1 MTLESARLPAGKLA
15 LFLDIDGTLLEH
27 QPRPDAVSVDAALRQ
42 LLDAI
47 ERRLDGALAF
57 ITGRSVATVDR
68 LFAPLVLPIAG
79 LYGLEHRL
87 VKGGEVDPANEPE
100 DVAAVAEALHSEFG
114 DTKGLYFERK
124 GPVLAIHTRGA
135 PEALPAVRVAAER
148 ALEDLPAGYRIVCGT
163 AGLEFM
169 PAEALKGAAIRRFM
183 ALDAFRDR
191 LPVFIGDDV
200 SDENGFEYVNECGG
214 ISIRVRPAGPTSAR
228 HTLAN
233 VAAVR
238 ALLASMLPREEG
250 AAQARTA

>member
-1 MTLESARLPAGKLA
+1 MVRWPSSPVAAYRPSTGCLPRWRCRS
-15 LFLDIDGTLLEH
+15 
-27 QPRPDAVSVDAALRQ
+27 PVSTGWNIGWSKA
-42 LLDAI
+42 
-47 ERRLDGALAF
+47 ER
-57 ITGRSVATVDR
+57 S
-68 LFAPLVLPIAG
+68 
-79 LYGLEHRL
+79 
-87 VKGGEVDPANEPE
+87 DPANEPE
-100 DVAAVAEALHSEFG
+100 DVAAVAEALHCEFG

-135 PEALPAVRVAAER
+135 PEALPAVRAAAER
-148 ALEDLPAGYRIVCGT
+148 ALEDLPTGYRIVCGT

-214 ISIRVRPAGPTSAR
+214 MSIRVKPAGPTCAR
-228 HTLAN
+228 YMLAN

-238 ALLASMLPREEG
+238 ALLASMPSGEEW